1 MGLQIYLG
9 RWRSNGIGQL
19 FIHSFRKKLYRNY
32 YEKEL
37 EETKKSY
44 DYEIQETE
52 QLFQEQGFNTE
63 DSKKLTQIVSK
74 NTDFWVKFMVQYEC
88 DMDNPEGDSPLY
100 CGLATFASFVFFG
113 FIPLIPYFF
122 NTDPSVTFIYSS
134 LFTAGISTTRF
145 FSSICYQRLLI
156 LFQLLKHYY
165 WWHSRCFSVYCW
177 LTIQSI
183 KK

>member
-1 MGLQIYLG
+1 MGLGNYLSI
-9 RWRSNGIGQL
+9 RSE
-19 FIHSFRKKLYRNY
+19 KKLYRNY

-100 CGLATFASFVFFG
+100 CGLATFASFVFLDLFHS
-113 FIPLIPYFF
+113 FLI
-122 NTDPSVTFIYSS
+122 
-134 LFTAGISTTRF
+134 
-145 FSSICYQRLLI
+145 SSILTHQSPLSIHLCLLPV
-156 LFQLLKHYY
+156 H
-165 WWHSRCFSVYCW
+165 
-177 LTIQSI
+177 
-183 KK
+183 